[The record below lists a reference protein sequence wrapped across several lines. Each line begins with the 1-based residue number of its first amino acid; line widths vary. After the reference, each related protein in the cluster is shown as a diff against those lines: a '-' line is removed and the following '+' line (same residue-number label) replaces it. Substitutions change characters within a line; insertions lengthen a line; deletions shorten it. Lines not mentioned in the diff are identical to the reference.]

1 MMEGIINVSIKN
13 IYDGPMDLLLSLIKK
28 EKIDIYDIPISTLTD
43 RFLTTMG
50 EISYKN
56 LESFLEF
63 SDMAA
68 TLLQIKSKLLLPIFD
83 EESEE
88 EDPRDSLVNRIIE
101 YNYYKNLSGVLLEFF
116 DIGSMRLEKKA
127 EDLTILSMSEQI
139 DYSEMDISKITNS
152 FLKLMKESNIDT
164 LIHEFDIE
172 EELITVEEGIS
183 FLKEKLT
190 SIQTFNF
197 ESLFSKNTT
206 KLEIVTFFLAI
217 LELTKIGKIIVNQN
231 IKEGIIIAKTYE

>member
-43 RFLTTMG
+43 RFLMTMG

-152 FLKLMKESNIDT
+152 FLKLIKESNIDT

-190 SIQTFNF
+190 SMQTFNF

-231 IKEGIIIAKTYE
+231 IKEGIIIAKNYE

>member
-1 MMEGIINVSIKN
+1 MEGTINVSIKN

-152 FLKLMKESNIDT
+152 FLKLIKESNIDT

-231 IKEGIIIAKTYE
+231 IKEGIIIAKNYE

>member
-152 FLKLMKESNIDT
+152 FLKLIKESNIDT

-190 SIQTFNF
+190 SMQTFNF

>member
-43 RFLTTMG
+43 RFLMTMG

-68 TLLQIKSKLLLPIFD
+68 TLLQIKSKFLLPIFD

-88 EDPRDSLVNRIIE
+88 EDPRDILVNRIIE

-152 FLKLMKESNIDT
+152 FLKLIKESNIDT

-190 SIQTFNF
+190 SMQTFNF

>member
-1 MMEGIINVSIKN
+1 MEGTINVSIKN

-152 FLKLMKESNIDT
+152 FLKLIKESNIDT

>member
-1 MMEGIINVSIKN
+1 MMEGTINVSIKN

-231 IKEGIIIAKTYE
+231 IKEGIIIAKNYE

>member
-43 RFLTTMG
+43 RFLMTMG

-68 TLLQIKSKLLLPIFD
+68 TLLQIKSKFLLPIFD

-152 FLKLMKESNIDT
+152 FLKLIKESNIDT

-190 SIQTFNF
+190 SMQTFNF

-231 IKEGIIIAKTYE
+231 IKEGIIIAKNYE

>member
-1 MMEGIINVSIKN
+1 MEGTINVSIKN

-43 RFLTTMG
+43 RFLMTMG

>member
-43 RFLTTMG
+43 RFLMTMG

-68 TLLQIKSKLLLPIFD
+68 TLLQIKSKFLLPIFD

-88 EDPRDSLVNRIIE
+88 EDPRDILVNRIIE

-152 FLKLMKESNIDT
+152 FLKLIKESNIDT

-190 SIQTFNF
+190 SMQTFNF

-231 IKEGIIIAKTYE
+231 IKEGIIIAKNYE

>member
-1 MMEGIINVSIKN
+1 MEGTINVSIKN

-88 EDPRDSLVNRIIE
+88 EDPRDILVNRIIE

>member
-1 MMEGIINVSIKN
+1 
-13 IYDGPMDLLLSLIKK
+13 
-28 EKIDIYDIPISTLTD
+28 
-43 RFLTTMG
+43 
-50 EISYKN
+50 
-56 LESFLEF
+56 
-63 SDMAA
+63 
-68 TLLQIKSKLLLPIFD
+68 
-83 EESEE
+83 
-88 EDPRDSLVNRIIE
+88 
-101 YNYYKNLSGVLLEFF
+101 
-116 DIGSMRLEKKA
+116 
-127 EDLTILSMSEQI
+127 
-139 DYSEMDISKITNS
+139 
-152 FLKLMKESNIDT
+152 MKESNIDT

-231 IKEGIIIAKTYE
+231 IKEGIIIAKNYE

>member
-1 MMEGIINVSIKN
+1 MEGTINVSIKN

-190 SIQTFNF
+190 SMQTFNF

>member
-1 MMEGIINVSIKN
+1 MMEGTINVSIKN

-101 YNYYKNLSGVLLEFF
+101 YNYYKNLSGALLEFF

-152 FLKLMKESNIDT
+152 FLKLIKESNIDT

-190 SIQTFNF
+190 SMQTFNF

-231 IKEGIIIAKTYE
+231 IKEGIIIAKNYE